1 MSSTEKKVNK
11 LFGTKTLITSSTV
24 GFVVGAALCGVVI
37 WVLMPSMM
45 ILTKE
50 SKLGF
55 DETVAALEKSIEA
68 NGWTVSGTIDMNKSM
83 AKHGVEFKPR
93 VELVKLCKAEYA
105 QSVLATDRYIST
117 MMPCTF
123 SVWQGDDGKVNVSKM
138 NMGLMAKMFGGNI
151 AAVMGGNVAHDE
163 ERMLNGL
170 LRD

>member
-1 MSSTEKKVNK
+1 MSDKETKVNK
-11 LFGTKTLITSSTV
+11 LYGAKALLASSTV
-24 GFVVGAALCGVVI
+24 GFVVGAALCGVII

-45 ILTKE
+45 ILTQE

-55 DETVAALEKSIEA
+55 DETVAALETSIEG
-68 NGWTVSGTIDMNKSM
+68 NDWTVSGTIDMNKSM

-105 QSVLATDRYIST
+105 QSVLATDRYISV

-123 SVWQGDDGKVNVSKM
+123 GVWEGDDGKVYVSKM

-151 AAVMGGNVAHDE
+151 AKVMGGHVAEDE
-163 ERMLNGL
+163 ERILDGL
-170 LRD
+170 LID

>member
-1 MSSTEKKVNK
+1 MSDNETKVNK
-11 LFGTKTLITSSTV
+11 LYGAKALLTSSTV
-24 GFVVGAALCGVVI
+24 CFVVGAALCGIII

-45 ILTKE
+45 ILTQE

-55 DETVAALEKSIEA
+55 DETVAALETSIEG
-68 NGWTVSGTIDMNKSM
+68 NDWTVSGTIDMNKSM

-105 QSVLATDRYIST
+105 QSVLATDRYISV

-123 SVWQGDDGKVNVSKM
+123 GVWEGDDGKVYVSKM

-151 AAVMGGNVAHDE
+151 AKVMGGHVAEDE
-163 ERMLNGL
+163 ERILDGL
-170 LRD
+170 LID